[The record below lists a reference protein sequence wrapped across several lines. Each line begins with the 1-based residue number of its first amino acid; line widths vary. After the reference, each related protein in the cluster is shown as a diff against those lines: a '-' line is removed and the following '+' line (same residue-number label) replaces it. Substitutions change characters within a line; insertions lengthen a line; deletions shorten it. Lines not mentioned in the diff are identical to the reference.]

1 MQIEALG
8 KISTMD
14 KSEKEACNSNGLVLH
29 VQVEWGDH
37 RSFFASLRSG

>member
-14 KSEKEACNSNGLVLH
+14 NLRKACNSNGLVLH
-29 VQVEWGDH
+29 VQAEWGDH
-37 RSFFASLRSG
+37 RSSFASLRSG